1 MPCTPVLISRQKRAR
16 RAQPP
21 SPTPTPTA
29 AAVPDWTSL
38 TDDLLR
44 RVGDCLLATDDID
57 YYMAF
62 RAVCHDWRSATKDD
76 PSRRRFHYPSKW
88 ALLDRRDDVL
98 TLVNVEAGR
107 FLRRRIPLLRDCF
120 FVGATA
126 GGLILLGE
134 PAYPYQVRVL
144 NPFTGSIARFN
155 APVPVGQAR
164 EVAVVTTS
172 SSSAATTMR
181 VFVSTALGA
190 IMWADQD
197 SDYFHKCDDAAT
209 DPFPNPNNDLLLCM
223 APFAGNVYL
232 TNRQGSVLSISTT
245 AADDDDV
252 RRRRRSAETIV
263 PASVEGGRSYYL
275 VESGGEL
282 LLVTRPWYGVPG
294 KLTVRR
300 VDTVRKALEPVTSIG
315 NRALFLSHVRC
326 LSVDADKF
334 PTVQGGCIY
343 FVDQIV
349 VGGGSCV
356 ECSFMT
362 TVRFPDGVQQPPVLD
377 LSPVQQGCFRPFSL
391 THAFANYCKF
401 IVQMIDDDEEDF
413 SDDDDY
419 GYSDE
424 EDFSDDYGYSDGIEL
439 LGSSGSEQ

>member
-1 MPCTPVLISRQKRAR
+1 MPCTPFSRQKRAR
-16 RAQPP
+16 RADPP
-21 SPTPTPTA
+21 TTPT
-29 AAVPDWTSL
+29 AVPDWTSL
-38 TDDLLR
+38 TDDLVR

-57 YYMAF
+57 CYMAF
-62 RAVCHDWRSATKDD
+62 RAVCHDWRRSATKDD
-76 PSRRRFHYPSKW
+76 HPSSRFHPSKW

-98 TLVNVEAGR
+98 TLVNVETGR

-126 GGLILLGE
+126 GGLLLLGE
-134 PAYPYQVRVL
+134 SAYPYQARVF
-144 NPFTGSIARFN
+144 NPFTGSLAHFK

-164 EVAVVTTS
+164 EVAVVMTS
-172 SSSAATTMR
+172 STTMR

-197 SDYFHKCDDAAT
+197 SDYFHKCDA
-209 DPFPNPNNDLLLCM
+209 PFPNPSDLLCM
-223 APFAGNVYL
+223 VPFAGNVYL
-232 TNRQGSVLSISTT
+232 TNRQGSVLSIST
-245 AADDDDV
+245 AVGGVAGQGQ
-252 RRRRRSAETIV
+252 RRRRSAETISSMAAATII

-275 VESGGEL
+275 VESGVEL
-282 LLVTRPWYGVPG
+282 FLVTRPWYGVPG
-294 KLTVRR
+294 QLEVHR
-300 VDTVRKALEPVTSIG
+300 VDTMRKALEPVRSIG

-334 PTVQGGCIY
+334 RTVEAGCIY

-349 VGGGSCV
+349 AGGSYF

-362 TVRFPDGVQQPPVLD
+362 TVRFPDGVQQPALD

-401 IVQMIDDDEEDF
+401 IIQYSELRRKMIDDDEDF
-413 SDDDDY
+413 SDDY

-424 EDFSDDYGYSDGIEL
+424 EDFSDDYESDDG
-439 LGSSGSEQ
+439 GSSESDQ